1 MKTIWLT
8 YAWADNSDGDIDFIA
23 QELVRSGVSIK
34 LDRWNIGAG
43 GRLWEQ
49 IASQIED
56 PAKSDGWM
64 LFASQASLGSEPCR
78 EEFAIALDRA
88 LSSRGANFPIIGL
101 FNGTVDTSLVPA
113 SVRARLC
120 VSTADPDWKERIR
133 AAAEGQLPSV
143 SKQAMEPHQVRI
155 HQRSGANGEGYA
167 IEIRPRAGTWSPF
180 FAGVSSGEK
189 DSVKPTI
196 MHGPSNRV
204 PMGSVLHMV
213 GDGPSDDGK
222 WHMMFAQNEA
232 TPTQSYYLFVSE
244 IPTQII
250 FGVHNSQ
257 PRYLVQLK
265 A

>member
-8 YAWADNSDGDIDFIA
+8 YAWADNSDGDIDYIA

-49 IASQIED
+49 ISSQIED

-64 LFASQASLGSEPCR
+64 LFASQASLGSEPCK

-101 FNGTVDTSLVPA
+101 FNGPVDTSLVPA
-113 SVRARLC
+113 SVRTRLC
-120 VSTADPDWKERIR
+120 VSTTDPDWKERIR
-133 AAAEGQLPSV
+133 AAAEGQLPAV
-143 SKQAMEPHQVRI
+143 AKQAMEPCQVRI
-155 HQRSGANGEGYA
+155 HQKTGANGSGYA

-180 FAGVSSGEK
+180 FAGVLSTEK
-189 DSVKPTI
+189 DIVKPSI
-196 MHGPSNRV
+196 MHGPSNRL
-204 PMGSVLHMV
+204 PMGGALYMT
-213 GDGPSDDGK
+213 GNGPSDDGN
-222 WHMMFAQNEA
+222 WHIMYAQNEA
-232 TPTQSYYLFVSE
+232 TPTQSYYLFVAE
-244 IPTQII
+244 IPSQVA
-250 FGVHNSQ
+250 FGVHNGQ
-257 PRYLVQLK
+257 PQYFHVFK